1 MEEEGQVINDFYW
14 ERIRGFIS
22 ENDVDARWILRKR
35 GDNKAHG
42 SLRIVS
48 HPDLKAGYLRAFW
61 TVVTKRRPKT
71 EQEILNTVEQLQM
84 NIKELELYSV
94 DEHIETT
101 SRIIEEPLR
110 KLKELFLV
118 DIFE

>member
-1 MEEEGQVINDFYW
+1 MAEVQEENEFYW
-14 ERIRGFIS
+14 KRIRGFIS
-22 ENDVDARWILRKR
+22 ENDIDARWILRKHT
-35 GDNKAHG
+35 DNKAHG

-61 TVVTKRRPKT
+61 TLVTKRKPKT
-71 EQEILNTVEQLQM
+71 EKEILETVEELQM
-84 NIKELELYSV
+84 DIKEIELYSV
-94 DEHIETT
+94 NEHIETT

-110 KLKELFLV
+110 KLEELFSV

>member
-1 MEEEGQVINDFYW
+1 MAEETENEFYW
-14 ERIRGFIS
+14 ERIRGFIT
-22 ENDVDARWILRKR
+22 ENDIDARWILRR
-35 GDNKAHG
+35 NDDTKAHG

-61 TVVTKRRPKT
+61 TIVTKRRPKT
-71 EQEILNTVEQLQM
+71 KEEILATVEQLQLD
-84 NIKELELYSV
+84 IKELELYSV
-94 DEHIETT
+94 DEHIETA

-110 KLKELFLV
+110 KLEELFSI

>member
-1 MEEEGQVINDFYW
+1 MAEEEEVINEFYW

-22 ENDVDARWILRKR
+22 ENDIDARWILRKHT
-35 GDNKAHG
+35 DNKAHG

-71 EQEILNTVEQLQM
+71 NEEILATVENYQM
-84 NIKELELYSV
+84 DIKELELYSI
-94 DEHIETT
+94 DEYIETT
-101 SRIIEEPLR
+101 SRVIEEPLR
-110 KLKELFLV
+110 KLEELFAV
-118 DIFE
+118 DIF

>member
-1 MEEEGQVINDFYW
+1 MAEEVNEFYW

-22 ENDVDARWILRKR
+22 ENDVDARWILRKHD
-35 GDNKAHG
+35 DNKAHG

-48 HPDLKAGYLRAFW
+48 HPDLKYGYLRAFW
-61 TVVTKRRPKT
+61 TLVTKRRPKT
-71 EQEILNTVEQLQM
+71 EEEILKTVEELQM
-84 NIKELELYSV
+84 DIKELELYSV

-110 KLKELFLV
+110 KLEELFGV